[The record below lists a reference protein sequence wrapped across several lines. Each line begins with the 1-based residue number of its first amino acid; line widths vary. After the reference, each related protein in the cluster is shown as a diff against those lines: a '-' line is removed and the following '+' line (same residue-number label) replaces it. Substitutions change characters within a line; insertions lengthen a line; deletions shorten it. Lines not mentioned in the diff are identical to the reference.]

1 MEMTIILF
9 ASLFI
14 LIAFGVP
21 ISFSIGIS
29 SVVTL
34 LLTMPDMSLTL
45 VAQRLFAGI
54 DTFPLMCIPFF
65 VISGEF
71 MARGNISDKLIDF
84 ANVFVGRIKGGL
96 AHVNVLTSMMFGG
109 VSGSAQ
115 ADVASEGP
123 VIIPTMV
130 KAGYDRDF
138 SVAITATSST
148 IGMIIPPSN
157 AMIIY
162 STIATSVSVTAM
174 FIAGIIPGILV
185 GLAQMIV
192 AYIIAKKRNYP
203 KVPKMTL
210 KEKVMAVLRG
220 IPPLINFIIIMGGIL
235 GGVFT
240 PTESA
245 VIAAF
250 YSFFL
255 AVFCYRTVKFKEIPD
270 ILYRSAI
277 TTASALFLI
286 ASSNIFG
293 WLLAYANIPQHI
305 ANAMLSI
312 TSNKVGIYLLIIL
325 LLIVVGCFMDM
336 TPALI
341 IFVPILLPVVQQFGM
356 NPIQFG
362 IMIVVALCI
371 GLFTPPVGAVLFL
384 SCSIGKVSL
393 EKVSKAMIPFMIS
406 MIIVLLMV
414 TFIEPLT
421 LWLPSVIK

>member
-192 AYIIAKKRNYP
+192 SYIIAKKRNYP

>member
-1 MEMTIILF
+1 
-9 ASLFI
+9 
-14 LIAFGVP
+14 
-21 ISFSIGIS
+21 
-29 SVVTL
+29 
-34 LLTMPDMSLTL
+34 
-45 VAQRLFAGI
+45 
-54 DTFPLMCIPFF
+54 
-65 VISGEF
+65 
-71 MARGNISDKLIDF
+71 
-84 ANVFVGRIKGGL
+84 
-96 AHVNVLTSMMFGG
+96 
-109 VSGSAQ
+109 
-115 ADVASEGP
+115 
-123 VIIPTMV
+123 
-130 KAGYDRDF
+130 
-138 SVAITATSST
+138 
-148 IGMIIPPSN
+148 
-157 AMIIY
+157 
-162 STIATSVSVTAM
+162 M

-371 GLFTPPVGAVLFL
+371 GLFTPPVVAVLFL
-384 SCSIGKVSL
+384 SCIGKMSL

-414 TFIEPLT
+414 TFIEP
-421 LWLPSVIK
+421 